1 MIYKNGGLIT
11 QVWGT
16 IQQRRFDSQLGQ
28 LLDDNSSFTRRQLKT
43 VQRNTNHNS
52 KAQEITVVIRKK
64 NDRPKGKT
72 RSLSSLASIILTQL
86 VMIENISESDLVQ
99 WQNSSPDD
107 FVKSLKRIN
116 DNFEEYYAFGHV
128 DVESRYRIQAVFR
141 ERFRETSA
149 IRQQVLRFLRIL
161 ARDGQNLDQL
171 LSSNMVQDVLGA
183 GLLSEQSFE
192 FNWESFIQAEMCLI
206 NILFNSTLAR
216 SEFNEIASNLLLN
229 RIRLLSDTPRS
240 SFRQRDITDIPVT
253 VQDIATCVKSKI
265 PEFPIKILS
274 NEQMDLVAFYDLR
287 IAFVA
292 SAQSKDLQLQWLRN
306 GCEVFLKVLEQ
317 GLNFPK
323 KLKQNSQWRSF
334 AENTN
339 WALKILFNIFCY
351 SWDDSVES
359 NAKQCMLL
367 CSKIVTL
374 ENIDPSLEQSAID
387 VIAVLPLSFEWLA
400 PKLQNVI
407 PPLHATDVERRPDD
421 GAELRN
427 RMYCG
432 FGHAAG
438 LLANRGILNALNTPK
453 HLSDSEASE
462 TEDYKAI
469 EMQVNPVTGCIEPS
483 GENPFTGMTEEQKEY
498 EIHRLMNDINKLMN
512 QGLITPGQIG
522 KDGQLE
528 PVKHVLELVKD
539 GDAEPDKSDSE
550 NDDINEVLLLSGDDP
565 TTLGLTSVTSLG
577 RSFDDKDISLKLRA
591 MRHLK
596 DPPKI
601 NLNLNRL
608 NSIRLGSHNIAE
620 LVHYVSFHNVEKP
633 VWISL
638 RPNRGILQTIIF
650 RIECDLE
657 MVTEVSNSLEFW
669 KSMLNVPLSKFE
681 RLKRIANEK
690 YGTLKAGSPFFAI
703 DCEMCTT
710 EIGESELTRIS
721 IVNECY
727 EVLLDTLVKPK
738 NKIIDYVTKYS
749 GITEKMLENVNVRVE
764 DVQKALSHI
773 LPNDAVLVGHTLE
786 CDFNAMRITHPYCI
800 DISLCLNL
808 SGKDKQRSS
817 LKTLARIFLNE
828 EIQGENGHCSIDDA
842 IITMQLLKYKL
853 SHGVNF
859 GNVSLGWSFDDWAR
873 ENGLTNSGA
882 HVNRNKNLSPETH
895 INQEPQRKRR
905 CLDVYGLAIN
915 VVDHCLLLAL
925 YLIAHARETSDA
937 FQVCAGGSEPILHFL
952 RLNKNKSAFTPFLI
966 TSKKITQAMNSFEI
980 YVNSNDY
987 NSLDE
992 FVKRVNEEIIS
1003 HNIVMVDID
1012 TKKLKVEVDGKSV
1025 VIIDNALQKMISY
1038 ASWNSLIILVFSSPQ
1053 ESLCYITVKTQ
1064 NHRAVLTDTG

>member
-1 MIYKNGGLIT
+1 MVK
-11 QVWGT
+11 VPSSK
-16 IQQRRFDSQLGQ
+16 RRKL
-28 LLDDNSSFTRRQLKT
+28 
-43 VQRNTNHNS
+43 
-52 KAQEITVVIRKK
+52 
-64 NDRPKGKT
+64 
-72 RSLSSLASIILTQL
+72 
-86 VMIENISESDLVQ
+86 
-99 WQNSSPDD
+99 
-107 FVKSLKRIN
+107 
-116 DNFEEYYAFGHV
+116 
-128 DVESRYRIQAVFR
+128 
-141 ERFRETSA
+141 
-149 IRQQVLRFLRIL
+149 
-161 ARDGQNLDQL
+161 
-171 LSSNMVQDVLGA
+171 
-183 GLLSEQSFE
+183 
-192 FNWESFIQAEMCLI
+192 
-206 NILFNSTLAR
+206 
-216 SEFNEIASNLLLN
+216 
-229 RIRLLSDTPRS
+229 
-240 SFRQRDITDIPVT
+240 
-253 VQDIATCVKSKI
+253 
-265 PEFPIKILS
+265 
-274 NEQMDLVAFYDLR
+274 
-287 IAFVA
+287 
-292 SAQSKDLQLQWLRN
+292 
-306 GCEVFLKVLEQ
+306 
-317 GLNFPK
+317 K
-323 KLKQNSQWRSF
+323 KLK
-334 AENTN
+334 
-339 WALKILFNIFCY
+339 K
-351 SWDDSVES
+351 
-359 NAKQCMLL
+359 
-367 CSKIVTL
+367 
-374 ENIDPSLEQSAID
+374 
-387 VIAVLPLSFEWLA
+387 
-400 PKLQNVI
+400 
-407 PPLHATDVERRPDD
+407 
-421 GAELRN
+421 
-427 RMYCG
+427 
-432 FGHAAG
+432 
-438 LLANRGILNALNTPK
+438 
-453 HLSDSEASE
+453 
-462 TEDYKAI
+462 
-469 EMQVNPVTGCIEPS
+469 
-483 GENPFTGMTEEQKEY
+483 
-498 EIHRLMNDINKLMN
+498 
-512 QGLITPGQIG
+512 
-522 KDGQLE
+522 
-528 PVKHVLELVKD
+528 
-539 GDAEPDKSDSE
+539 
-550 NDDINEVLLLSGDDP
+550 DINEVLLLSGDDP

-657 MVTEVSNSLEFW
+657 MVESNKKGTYIDEFFGSKSFIRMQTEVSNSLEFW

-681 RLKRIANEK
+681 RLKRIANHVQILKEHIRSDMKGALLVTMQQMIDFCYPFPKMNNVSMEVLAPIVPTKEK

-905 CLDVYGLAIN
+905 CLDVKNAVRTCDKCSRPLSVACIVPYCACKRNI
-915 VVDHCLLLAL
+915 VKYCVICCLNSVPPEASSEEPT
-925 YLIAHARETSDA
+925 LIWSDA

-952 RLNKNKSAFTPFLI
+952 RLNKNKSAFYAIPNNI
-966 TSKKITQAMNSFEI
+966 KEDNTSNEHEI

-1025 VIIDNALQKMISY
+1025 WAAVRT
-1038 ASWNSLIILVFSSPQ
+1038 
-1053 ESLCYITVKTQ
+1053 SLCS
-1064 NHRAVLTDTG
+1064 D